1 VHDVKNKQDIPQAV
15 LKACKKQKMHAME
28 TVYHH
33 LAGTMYNSAY
43 RLLKH
48 KQDAED
54 AMHEGFIAAW
64 KAFPRF
70 DLKQDPEKWI
80 KTMVINKSIDM
91 LRKRKYSFEDLS
103 ELSTRTLQDENQ
115 NSELQNIDID
125 IVRDAIMNLSD
136 GYRSMLSLYLTEGL
150 DYDEIADYMGIKPS
164 SVRSHVSRG
173 MEKLRHDLK
182 KRHYET
188 DTEIFSG

>member
-1 VHDVKNKQDIPQAV
+1 MKIKQDIPQTV

-33 LAGTMYNSAY
+33 LARTMYNSAY
-43 RLLKH
+43 RLLNH
-48 KQDAED
+48 QQDAED

-70 DLKQDPEKWI
+70 DLNKDPEKWI

-103 ELSTRTLQDENQ
+103 ELSMHNHYDESQ
-115 NSELQNIDID
+115 NSELQEIDID
-125 IVRDAIMNLSD
+125 IVKEAILKLSD
-136 GYRSMLSLYLTEGL
+136 GYRSVLSLFLTEGL
-150 DYDEIADYMGIKPS
+150 DYDEIAEYMGIKPS

-173 MEKLRHDLK
+173 LVKLRSDLK
-182 KRHYET
+182 KRHYEN